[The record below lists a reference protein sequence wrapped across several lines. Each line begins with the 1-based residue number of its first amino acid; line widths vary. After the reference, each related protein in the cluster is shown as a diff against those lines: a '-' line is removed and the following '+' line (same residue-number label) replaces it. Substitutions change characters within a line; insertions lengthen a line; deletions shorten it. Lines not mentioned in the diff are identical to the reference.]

1 MFEWTHDELPK
12 PTDDLETLKSN
23 IDEFGYCLVKD
34 AMPADQLAAARQRLL
49 DQAKAELQSGYAFED
64 GGAKQQWGAFTD
76 EEGKIKRDAF
86 SAQAGGVNQRLWM
99 LVNKGQVFL
108 DMLTEPDMRAVIGH
122 VLGVDYLLSG
132 YTANIA
138 KPGGIAMNLHTDQWW
153 MPEPIHRKPSPVPAG
168 SLSRDLSNRED
179 DFPSMIAPPV
189 VVNVM
194 WMLNDFTEANGA
206 TRIVPRSHL
215 FGRRPDKDR
224 DKDVVSI
231 PAEGRA
237 GTAMLFDGRIWHG
250 TGANISEENRLGVL
264 TTFVAPQFRSQENYT
279 VGASKAVIDNA
290 SPDLLALL
298 GFKIWNAYGR
308 VESPVAE
315 YIQQGEQ
322 SLGELRPGQ
331 VSCEAR
337 KTWQSSLSMK
347 HFSADNVLA
356 DSRVSR
362 VVKERSSNFLK
373 WLLKIGLIASRDER
387 KISLILFLVELLKQ
401 FDGSSS
407 ILKSVYSKEWW
418 QSRSI
423 YSNPRFKIA
432 SAQDRYRRNLVPGP
446 SFRRE
451 DFLANWS
458 FVLIIPTRTILRRL
472 SKNCTDLM
480 QAQRTERRVVL

>member
-12 PTDDLETLKSN
+12 PTNDLETLKSN

-34 AMPADQLAAARQRLL
+34 DMPADQLATARQRLL
-49 DQAKAELQSGYAFED
+49 DQAEAELQSGYAFED

-86 SAQAGGVNQRLWM
+86 SANAGGVNQRLWM

-108 DMLTEPDMRAVIGH
+108 DMLTQPDMRAVIGH

-138 KPGGIAMNLHTDQWW
+138 KPGGISMNLHTDQWW

-168 SLSRDLSNRED
+168 SLSRELSNRED

-194 WMLNDFTEANGA
+194 WMLNDFTEASGA

-264 TTFVAPQFRSQENYT
+264 TTFVAPQFRTQENYT
-279 VGASKAVIDNA
+279 VGASKAVVDNA

-322 SLGELRPGQ
+322 SLGELRPG
-331 VSCEAR
+331 
-337 KTWQSSLSMK
+337 
-347 HFSADNVLA
+347 
-356 DSRVSR
+356 
-362 VVKERSSNFLK
+362 
-373 WLLKIGLIASRDER
+373 
-387 KISLILFLVELLKQ
+387 
-401 FDGSSS
+401 
-407 ILKSVYSKEWW
+407 
-418 QSRSI
+418 
-423 YSNPRFKIA
+423 
-432 SAQDRYRRNLVPGP
+432 
-446 SFRRE
+446 
-451 DFLANWS
+451 
-458 FVLIIPTRTILRRL
+458 
-472 SKNCTDLM
+472 
-480 QAQRTERRVVL
+480 